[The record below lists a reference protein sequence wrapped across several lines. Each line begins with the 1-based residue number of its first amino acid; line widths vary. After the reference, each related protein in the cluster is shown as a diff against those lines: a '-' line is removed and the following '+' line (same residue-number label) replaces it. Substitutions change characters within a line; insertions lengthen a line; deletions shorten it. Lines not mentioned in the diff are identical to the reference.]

1 VASEHTKKAL
11 EIHPNIAVFR
21 HPDHLVTGQA
31 LESQFLSDIKKMS
44 LKTFDLV
51 KIPEEGLKSLYGI
64 SDDFI
69 LYWAHHEKLCL
80 VDGKLAFMGGL
91 DLCFGR
97 WDSNSHPIADVHP
110 TDPNEGLFPGQDYNN
125 ARIYDFEDVSKYDRN
140 KLNRTKSSR
149 MGWSDLSI
157 CLQGPMV
164 EDLRAH
170 FVQRWNYI
178 YAEKYDVRKD
188 DRYTQLVLSDLDNG
202 YYKPDGKNR
211 VKVDENFPLHED
223 QSTMGFESIRHRL
236 HQFHIIPSR
245 GEDEQRSYERPGVK
259 IQLVRSCAKWSNGVA
274 TEVNNI
280 PNP

>member
-1 VASEHTKKAL
+1 MSSEHTKKTL
-11 EIHPNIAVFR
+11 EVHPNIAVFR
-21 HPDHLVTGQA
+21 HPDHVVTGQA
-31 LESQFLSDIKKMS
+31 LESKFLSDIKKMS

-110 TDPNEGLFPGQDYNN
+110 TDPNQGIFPGQDYNN
-125 ARIYDFEDVSKYDRN
+125 ARIYDFEDVSKYDMN
-140 KLNRTKSSR
+140 KLDRTKSSR

-178 YAEKYDVRKD
+178 FAEKYDVRKD
-188 DRYTQLVLSDLDNG
+188 DRYHTLTLSDLDNG
-202 YYKPDGKNR
+202 YYQPDGKNTTKIGESAPR
-211 VKVDENFPLHED
+211 GEENEVL
-223 QSTMGFESIRHRL
+223 GLGSIQDRL
-236 HQFHIIPSR
+236 RQFHILRS
-245 GEDEQRSYERPGVK
+245 GGYNSEEDYERAGVT
-259 IQLVRSCAKWSNGVA
+259 IQLVRSCTKWSNGVA
-274 TEVNNI
+274 TEVC
-280 PNP
+280 